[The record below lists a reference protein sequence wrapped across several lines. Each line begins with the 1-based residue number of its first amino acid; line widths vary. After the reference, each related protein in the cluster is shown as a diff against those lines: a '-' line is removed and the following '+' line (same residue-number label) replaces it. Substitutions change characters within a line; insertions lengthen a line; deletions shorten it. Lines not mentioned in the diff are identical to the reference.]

1 MKSVHIFLHT
11 SRSYIEE
18 IITAWND
25 RLQIF
30 PFSGAETVPSTVV
43 LDEFFNDAILN
54 KKKKP
59 AKLKTKNIL
68 KLMIFSLWL
77 KCPDILFMTWKYF
90 KATHYILCICRCNHF
105 LSSNPIFISARYLWL
120 FWIQILKWIKIFPI
134 LLKLSLQ
141 VQNPFKALL
150 NTLASYEPH
159 LLKTT
164 QDIQISCVI
173 FRNLK

>member
-1 MKSVHIFLHT
+1 MIGYRSFLSVGLKQCRQQLSWMKSSMMRYWI
-11 SRSYIEE
+11 
-18 IITAWND
+18 
-25 RLQIF
+25 
-30 PFSGAETVPSTVV
+30 
-43 LDEFFNDAILN
+43 
-54 KKKKP
+54 KKKTSQIK
-59 AKLKTKNIL
+59 KNIYF
-68 KLMIFSLWL
+68 KTYDFFSLIKVSWYFIYDL
-77 KCPDILFMTWKYF
+77 KIFQSYSL
-90 KATHYILCICRCNHF
+90 ILCNCRCKHF

-150 NTLASYEPH
+150 NTLASYKPH

-173 FRNLK
+173 FQNLK